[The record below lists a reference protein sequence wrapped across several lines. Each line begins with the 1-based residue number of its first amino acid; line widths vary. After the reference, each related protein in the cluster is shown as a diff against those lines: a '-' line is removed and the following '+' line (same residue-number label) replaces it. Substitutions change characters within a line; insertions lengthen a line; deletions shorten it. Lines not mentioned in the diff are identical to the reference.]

1 MNNFLFAGKACGLKK
16 NKDFDLGLMI
26 SKTPLNVSAVFTKN
40 KVKAAP
46 VIISKKNSKNIIKAL
61 IVNSGNANACNGK
74 QGMEDAMKV
83 VKSLA
88 KEAGIDESSVFTC
101 STGVIGERLN
111 ASLIEKA
118 IPELVSSANNVDIK
132 HKIDDKKIKNYKD
145 NKDIKGKNGFDNF
158 VKAIMTTDTFPKTSV
173 KSFSIDGKEY
183 QIKGAAKGSGMIMP
197 DMATMLAFIFTDVPL
212 KKETADKIFKECAEE
227 SFNSITV
234 DGDTST
240 NDTAAFFYPASDD
253 PVIDL
258 TGDKAKSKQ
267 NQNNC
272 RIVKDALFEV
282 CYELAKMIVIDG
294 EGATKFIKVTV
305 VNASAEAGAKKTAL
319 TVANSP
325 LFKTMITGED
335 LNWGRIM
342 AAVGRAGV
350 PIKAESI
357 DIYIN
362 GKIIVENSTAS
373 KKLTKDIEKTVLS
386 PKEIDVKIDLKSGNK
401 KRSVL
406 TCNLTYG
413 YIDINASYRS

>member
-16 NKDFDLGLMI
+16 NKDLDLGLMI
-26 SKTPLNVSAVFTKN
+26 SKLPLSVSAVFTKN

-46 VIISKKNSKNIIKAL
+46 VLISKKNSKNIINAL

-83 VKSLA
+83 VKLVA
-88 KEAGIDESSVFTC
+88 AETGINENSVFIC

-111 ASLIEKA
+111 VSLIEHA
-118 IPELVSSANNVDIK
+118 IPDLINLAGE
-132 HKIDDKKIKNYKD
+132 
-145 NKDIKGKNGFDNF
+145 NGFDSF
-158 VKAIMTTDTFPKTSV
+158 ARAIMTTDTFPKTV
-173 KSFSIDGKEY
+173 IKSFDIEGKEY
-183 QIKGAAKGSGMIMP
+183 QIKGTAKGSGMIMP
-197 DMATMLAFIFTDVPL
+197 DMATMLAFIFTDIPI
-212 KKETADKIFKECAEE
+212 KKETADKMLKECVET

-258 TGDKAKSKQ
+258 TEDKVKIKQ
-267 NQNNC
+267 NQENY
-272 RIVKDALFEV
+272 RIVKDALSEV

-294 EGATKFIKVTV
+294 EGATKLIKVTAA
-305 VNASAEAGAKKTAL
+305 NASTEAAAKKAAL

-342 AAVGRAGV
+342 AAVGRARV
-350 PIKAESI
+350 PLKAENI

-386 PKEIDVKIDLKSGNK
+386 PKEIDVEIDLKSGNK
-401 KRSVL
+401 KHSVL
-406 TCNLTYG
+406 TCNLTHG

>member
-1 MNNFLFAGKACGLKK
+1 MGKMNNFLYAGKACGLKK
-16 NKDFDLGLMI
+16 NKDLDLGLMI
-26 SKTPLNVSAVFTKN
+26 SKFPLRVSAVFTKN

-46 VIISKKNSKNIIKAL
+46 VVISKKNSKNIIKAL

-74 QGMEDAMKV
+74 QGMEDALRV

-111 ASLIEKA
+111 VSFIEHA
-118 IPELVSSANNVDIK
+118 IPDLLNSADEE
-132 HKIDDKKIKNYKD
+132 
-145 NKDIKGKNGFDNF
+145 GFDNF
-158 VKAIMTTDTFPKTSV
+158 TKAIMTTDTFPKTVS
-173 KSFSIDGKEY
+173 KSFSINGSQY
-183 QIKGAAKGSGMIMP
+183 QIRGSAKGSGMIMP
-197 DMATMLAFIFTDVPL
+197 DMATMLAFIFTDLPI
-212 KKETADKIFKECAEE
+212 KKETADKMFKECVEA

-240 NDTAAFFYPASDD
+240 NDTASFFYPASADTF
-253 PVIDL
+253 IDL
-258 TGDKAKSKQ
+258 TGNDTESKHNYQ
-267 NQNNC
+267 
-272 RIVKDALFEV
+272 IVKNALFEV

-305 VNASAEAGAKKTAL
+305 VNASTEAGAKKTAL
-319 TVANSP
+319 TIANSP

-350 PIKAESI
+350 PLKAENI

-373 KKLTKDIEKTVLS
+373 KKLTKDIEKTILS
-386 PKEIDVKIDLKSGNK
+386 PKEIDVEIDLKSGNK

-406 TCNLTYG
+406 TCNLTHG

>member
-16 NKDFDLGLMI
+16 NKDLDLGLMI
-26 SKTPLNVSAVFTKN
+26 SKFPLRVSAVFTKN

-46 VIISKKNSKNIIKAL
+46 VVISKKNSKNIIKAL
-61 IVNSGNANACNGK
+61 IVNSGNANACNGE
-74 QGMEDAMKV
+74 QGMKDALKV

-88 KEAGIDESSVFTC
+88 KEAGIDEGSVFTC

-111 ASLIEKA
+111 VSLIEQA
-118 IPELVSSANNVDIK
+118 IPDLVNSADES
-132 HKIDDKKIKNYKD
+132 
-145 NKDIKGKNGFDNF
+145 GFDNF
-158 VKAIMTTDTFPKTSV
+158 IKAIMTTDTFPKTAV
-173 KSFSIDGKEY
+173 KSFSIDGRKY

-197 DMATMLAFIFTDVPL
+197 DMATMLAFIFTDVPIR
-212 KKETADKIFKECAEE
+212 KETADKMFKECVEA

-240 NDTAAFFYPASDD
+240 NDTASFFYPASGDT
-253 PVIDL
+253 VIDL
-258 TGDKAKSKQ
+258 TEGKAKSKHNYQ
-267 NQNNC
+267 
-272 RIVKDALFEV
+272 IVKDALFEV
-282 CYELAKMIVIDG
+282 CYELAKMIVVDG
-294 EGATKFIKVTV
+294 EGATKFIEVTV
-305 VNASAEAGAKKTAL
+305 VNAPTEAGAKKTAL

-350 PIKAESI
+350 PLKAESI

-373 KKLTKDIEKTVLS
+373 KKLTKDIEKTILS
-386 PKEIDVKIDLKSGNK
+386 PKEIDVEIDLKSGNK

-406 TCNLTYG
+406 TCNLTHG

>member
-1 MNNFLFAGKACGLKK
+1 MEKMNNFLFAGKACGLKK
-16 NKDFDLGLMI
+16 NKDLDLGLMI
-26 SKTPLNVSAVFTKN
+26 SKFPLRVSAVFTKN

-46 VIISKKNSKNIIKAL
+46 VVISKKNSKNIIKAL
-61 IVNSGNANACNGK
+61 IVNSGNANACNGE
-74 QGMEDAMKV
+74 QGMEDALKV
-83 VKSLA
+83 VKSLS
-88 KEAGIDESSVFTC
+88 KEADIDESSVFTC

-111 ASLIEKA
+111 VSLIERA
-118 IPELVSSANNVDIK
+118 IPDLVNSADE
-132 HKIDDKKIKNYKD
+132 
-145 NKDIKGKNGFDNF
+145 NGFDNF
-158 VKAIMTTDTFPKTSV
+158 TKAIMTTDTFPKTAV
-173 KSFSIDGKEY
+173 KSFSIDGRKY

-197 DMATMLAFIFTDVPL
+197 DMATMLAFIFTDVPI
-212 KKETADKIFKECAEE
+212 KKETGDKMFKECVEA

-240 NDTAAFFYPASDD
+240 NDTASFFYPASDD
-253 PVIDL
+253 TVIDL
-258 TGDKAKSKQ
+258 TGNKAKSKQ
-267 NQNNC
+267 NQNNY
-272 RIVKDALFEV
+272 RIVKEVLFEV

-294 EGATKFIKVTV
+294 EGATKLIKVV
-305 VNASAEAGAKKTAL
+305 VANAPTEAGAKKIAL

-350 PIKAESI
+350 PLKAENI

-362 GKIIVENSTAS
+362 GKIIVENSAVS
-373 KKLTKDIEKTVLS
+373 KKLTKDIEKTILS
-386 PKEIDVKIDLKSGNK
+386 PKKIDVEIDLKSGNK

-406 TCNLTYG
+406 TCNLTHG

>member
-16 NKDFDLGLMI
+16 NKDLDLGLMI
-26 SKTPLNVSAVFTKN
+26 SKFPLRVSAVFTKN

-46 VIISKKNSKNIIKAL
+46 VVISKKNSKNIIKAL
-61 IVNSGNANACNGK
+61 IVNSGNANACNGE
-74 QGMEDAMKV
+74 QGMEDALKV

-88 KEAGIDESSVFTC
+88 KEAGIDENSVFTC

-111 ASLIEKA
+111 VSLIERA
-118 IPELVSSANNVDIK
+118 IPDLVNSADEE
-132 HKIDDKKIKNYKD
+132 
-145 NKDIKGKNGFDNF
+145 GFDNF
-158 VKAIMTTDTFPKTSV
+158 TKAIMTTDTFPKTAV
-173 KSFSIDGKEY
+173 KSFSIDGRRY
-183 QIKGAAKGSGMIMP
+183 RINGAAKGSGMIMP
-197 DMATMLAFIFTDVPL
+197 DMATMLAFIFTDVPI
-212 KKETADKIFKECAEE
+212 KKETADKMFKECVGA

-240 NDTAAFFYPASDD
+240 NDTAAFFYPASDS
-253 PVIDL
+253 PLIDL
-258 TGDKAKSKQ
+258 TEDKAESKQ
-267 NQNNC
+267 CRNNYQ
-272 RIVKDALFEV
+272 IVKDSLFEV

-350 PIKAESI
+350 PIKAENI

-373 KKLTKDIEKTVLS
+373 KKLTKDIEKTILS
-386 PKEIDVKIDLKSGNK
+386 PREIDVEIDLKSGNK
-401 KRSVL
+401 KHSVL
-406 TCNLTYG
+406 TCNLTHE